1 MSTAG
6 ATPALAAVNG
16 AASSTAT
23 RDEARLQLQQ
33 AVDQAKGATVHQF
46 DPDASPEEKARLA
59 RKGAPQA
66 VDMSALPDVKP
77 PETAKFE
84 KAGGMAMA
92 TDIGTKPTQVTPT
105 TSSAEIDAIAI
116 AQAEGRLDKDGTP
129 APPGAMP
136 AAGPK
141 LREIPAWF
149 AIGWTGQDK
158 SLFLAPEEA
167 RAQSIL
173 SEFISEAYFGQWWH
187 NAGIIIFAVL
197 ASHFATLFGGGIA
210 SLLVVVSVCAT
221 YYQTSLTRTRRY
233 ARDDLAREV
242 AKKGLTSEIES
253 ANWLNHFLTRFWL
266 IYEPV
271 LSATIV
277 ASVDQ
282 VLSVSTPA
290 FLDSIRMTTF
300 TLGTKPPR
308 IDHVKTF
315 SRTDEDIVLMEWK
328 VSFVPNDVQDLTK
341 AAIDR
346 KVNPKVV
353 LNIRLGIGPAVV
365 GKDIVVE
372 DISFQGTMR
381 VRMKLMTAFPHV
393 KLVDLSFMQPP
404 IVDFVLKPIGFDLS
418 MIPGLSPFIMSQL
431 HATLG
436 PMMYHPNTFTLNL
449 EQMLSGTPID
459 TACGVLMITL
469 HSARGIKATKL
480 GGGAPDPYISVS
492 IANRAELARTT
503 TKRSTSSPRWKET
516 LFILL
521 NNLNETLSLRVMDW
535 NEHRPDSELGTA
547 SFDLK
552 SLNEDGQQEGVTGDV
567 LFDGKARGQVKFD
580 AIFYPVLVANK
591 LADGTIEPIPET
603 KSGVVRLVV
612 HQAKELDPRGQQI
625 NPFVNVT
632 LNGRKVHQSQTLK
645 RTPNPV
651 WERPCEFLVTEKEK
665 AVIGVQ
671 VMDDNAIQAD
681 TRLGNVNVKLTDIL
695 AANAKGQDWFP
706 LSNAKSGRV
715 RLTAEWK
722 PVSMAGAISGAGQ
735 YTAPIGVV
743 RILFKGARD
752 LKNVEFSGKSD
763 PYARVLH
770 AGIVQARTQV
780 IDNNLDPVWDE
791 IVYIQVHSKK
801 DTFTVEV
808 MDYQHMSKDRSLGVT
823 ELAVADLLQEGP
835 DKTTKPWISTGKHSR
850 KESLRIDGRKTVKG
864 QIEYDVEFF
873 PCAHLKNVRF
883 DAPETESIPEE
894 ADVAE
899 LGQKQEREGE
909 AGIEMSREALMKTDT
924 GVLAFQLRSGQ
935 LSKKGARLEVLFD
948 DGYWPAYSTEPA
960 RSTHAVWD
968 EIGEAVIREKQWSRI
983 IFKLNEAEKET
994 REDIL
999 SSLTM
1004 DVDAFLEACLDKPA
1018 TFTMT
1023 DPAGGSRST
1032 ITVMAKYI
1040 PIHMEIEPRE
1050 SINNTGTLRVEVIGA
1065 KGLPAADRNGK
1076 ADPYAVFHLNGA
1088 RVFKSETVKKTLAP
1102 TWNEDFTC
1110 EVPSRVAADFTVE
1123 VMDWDRVGTATK
1135 LCRARIDLASL
1146 DPLQLTEVTVPLQP
1160 LKDVK
1165 HGKDE
1170 PVVFLKMLFRPG
1182 FLAKARKATS
1192 TFSAAGRVGT
1202 NIAGGVVG
1210 VGGNIAHAGGAVGKG
1225 AVQGVGVVGKG
1236 AVTGVGVVGKGAV
1249 TGVGAVGKGVFGG
1262 IRKVAGNSSHARQ
1275 VSASSTNASMLLV
1288 EPDGVFEA
1296 PDVELLA
1303 DSSSI
1308 AAAVPQSLQVRL
1320 KSLEHCREGGS
1331 KTLVAIKAGSKTV
1344 KEVKARSSTD
1354 DSTVFDEV
1362 VTIGAAQRP
1371 LRLSFVI
1378 HHKKTFGSDKALDTC
1393 VIDDVW
1399 DIFALGGQ
1407 PQTISVPLT
1416 DHGGQL
1422 LVELSWSAQ
1431 AVGASPALG
1440 ADADNVSIAG
1450 SVTPSTKARS
1460 RFSSAFGRKT

>member
-1 MSTAG
+1 MANG
-6 ATPALAAVNG
+6 VVVVPPAKAVP
-16 AASSTAT
+16 SSTAT
-23 RDEARLQLQQ
+23 SAVSDSVQLQVQQ
-33 AVDQAKGATVHQF
+33 AVDEAKGATVHQF

-59 RKGAPQA
+59 RKGAPSS
-66 VDMSALPDVKP
+66 VDMSALSNVKP
-77 PETAKFE
+77 PERAHFE
-84 KAGGMAMA
+84 QNGGMAVV
-92 TDIGTKPTQVTPT
+92 TDIGTKSALVEPT
-105 TSSAEIDAIAI
+105 TNSAEIDAAAI
-116 AQAEGRLDKDGTP
+116 VAAEGRVDQNGTP

-136 AAGPK
+136 ATATK

-167 RAQSIL
+167 RAHSIL

-197 ASHFATLFGGGIA
+197 ATHFTTLFGGGMA
-210 SLLVVVSVCAT
+210 SLIVIVAVCAT

-242 AKKGLTSEIES
+242 AKKGLNTDVES
-253 ANWLNHFLTRFWL
+253 ASWLNHFLTRFWL

-315 SRTDEDIVLMEWK
+315 VNTDEDIVLMEWK

-341 AAIDR
+341 AATDR
-346 KVNPKVV
+346 KVNPKIV
-353 LNIRLGIGPAVV
+353 LNVRFGIGPAVV

-404 IVDFVLKPIGFDLS
+404 VFDFILKPIGFDLS

-459 TACGVLMITL
+459 TACGVLMIRL
-469 HSARGIKATKL
+469 HSAKGIKATKL

-492 IANRAELARTT
+492 VANRAELSRTS
-503 TKRSTSSPRWKET
+503 TKRSTSSPRWNET
-516 LFILL
+516 VFILL
-521 NNLNETLSLRVMDW
+521 NNLNETLSLRVMDY
-535 NEHRPDSELGTA
+535 NEHRPDSELGTV

-552 SLNEDGQQEGVTGDV
+552 TLNDDGQQEGVAGDV

-580 AIFYPVLVANK
+580 AIYYPVLVAKK
-591 LADGTIEPIPET
+591 LADGTVEPIPET

-612 HQAKELDPRGQQI
+612 HQAKELDPHGQQI

-632 LNGRKVHQSQTLK
+632 LNARKVHQSQTLK

-651 WERPCEFLVTEKEK
+651 WERPCEFLVTEKDK

-681 TRLGNVNVKLTDIL
+681 TRLGNVNVKLTDII

-735 YTAPIGVV
+735 YTPPLGVV

-770 AGIVQARTQV
+770 SGIVLARTQV
-780 IDNNLDPVWDE
+780 IDNDLDPVWDE

-801 DTFTVEV
+801 DVFVVEV
-808 MDYQHMSKDRSLGVT
+808 MDYQHLSKDRSLGVT
-823 ELAVADLLQEGP
+823 ELTVADLLQEGS
-835 DKTTKPWISTGKHSR
+835 DKTVHPWISTGKHLR
-850 KESLRIDGRKTVKG
+850 KESLRIDGRKAVKG
-864 QIEYDVEFF
+864 LIEYEVEFCEQESF
-873 PCAHLKNVRF
+873 ADLQIRLLTFFAVPCAPLKNVRF
-883 DAPETESIPEE
+883 DTPESDSIPENI
-894 ADVAE
+894 AVSN
-899 LGQKQEREGE
+899 GNGE
-909 AGIEMSREALMKTDT
+909 QQDKEPEIGIEISRDALMKTDT

-999 SSLTM
+999 ASLTM
-1004 DVDAFLEACLDKPA
+1004 DVDTFLDACLDKPG
-1018 TFTMT
+1018 TFTLT
-1023 DPAGGSRST
+1023 DPAGSSRST

-1040 PIHMEIEPRE
+1040 PIYMEIEPRE
-1050 SINNTGTLRVEVIGA
+1050 SINNTGTLRVELVGA
-1065 KGLPAADRNGK
+1065 RGLPAADRNGK
-1076 ADPYAVFHLNGA
+1076 ADPYAIFHLNGS
-1088 RVFKSETVKKTLAP
+1088 RIFKSETVKKTLAP
-1102 TWNEDFTC
+1102 TWNESFEC
-1110 EVPSRVAADFTVE
+1110 QVPSRVASDFVVE
-1123 VMDWDRVGTATK
+1123 ILDWDRVGSATR
-1135 LCRARIDLASL
+1135 LCKAHIDLNSL
-1146 DPLQLTEVTVPLQP
+1146 EPLSLTEMELPLEP
-1160 LKDVK
+1160 FKDLR
-1165 HGKDE
+1165 HSKDE
-1170 PVVFLKMLFRPG
+1170 PVLHIKILFRPG
-1182 FLAKARKATS
+1182 FLAKSRKATS

-1225 AVQGVGVVGKG
+1225 AIAGVGVVGKGAAQGVGVVGKG
-1236 AVTGVGVVGKGAV
+1236 AVQGVGVVGKGAV

-1262 IRKVAGNSSHARQ
+1262 IRKVTGASAHGR
-1275 VSASSTNASMLLV
+1275 SASTGSGSIPTYMV
-1288 EPDGVFEA
+1288 EQDGAPVSPDI
-1296 PDVELLA
+1296 ELLA
-1303 DSSSI
+1303 DPSSI
-1308 AAAVPQSLQVRL
+1308 GAAVPQSLQVKL
-1320 KSLEHCREGGS
+1320 KSLDNFSEGGG
-1331 KTLVAIKAGSKTV
+1331 KTLVTIKAGGKTI
-1344 KEVKARSSTD
+1344 KEAKARSSGS
-1354 DSTVFDEV
+1354 DSTVFDDV
-1362 VTIGAAQRP
+1362 VSINAGQRP
-1371 LRLSFVI
+1371 LNLSFI
-1378 HHKKTFGSDKALDTC
+1378 
-1393 VIDDVW
+1393 I
-1399 DIFALGGQ
+1399 Q
-1407 PQTISVPLT
+1407 
-1416 DHGGQL
+1416 
-1422 LVELSWSAQ
+1422 
-1431 AVGASPALG
+1431 
-1440 ADADNVSIAG
+1440 
-1450 SVTPSTKARS
+1450 
-1460 RFSSAFGRKT
+1460 